1 MGFTSLFFCCIFWHF
16 LTPFSGSSL
25 VFAYVVFILI
35 ASQQIFMHKY
45 GYINT
50 YTYFMYMYIYFMSFF
65 CAAAFC
71 MLLSILSLVN
81 TAIMCVPLWRHFSYV
96 FFCTRNPLK
105 IWYTGYI
112 GFCTTGSKWQ
122 EHLLHIHMYM
132 DVPHTHVY
140 KHVYP

>member
-50 YTYFMYMYIYFMSFF
+50 YTYFIYVYVYIFYEFF
-65 CAAAFC
+65 LCCCFLHVVVDFISC
-71 MLLSILSLVN
+71 KYCNYVCSSLATFLVCFFLYSKPIEN
-81 TAIMCVPLWRHFSYV
+81 LVYGVYWFLYNRKQMTGTPTSYTYV
-96 FFCTRNPLK
+96 YGCTPYSCL
-105 IWYTGYI
+105 
-112 GFCTTGSKWQ
+112 
-122 EHLLHIHMYM
+122 
-132 DVPHTHVY
+132 
-140 KHVYP
+140 